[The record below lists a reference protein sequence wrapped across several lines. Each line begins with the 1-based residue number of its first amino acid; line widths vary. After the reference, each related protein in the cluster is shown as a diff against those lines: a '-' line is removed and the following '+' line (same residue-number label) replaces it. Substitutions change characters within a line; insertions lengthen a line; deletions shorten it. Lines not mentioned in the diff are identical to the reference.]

1 MRPPQAAGP
10 SRNNSLAIMP
20 GILECVD
27 DDLGSPLPGKEI
39 YSARPSKAGL
49 STVMDSPL
57 IDSGSDQRDMY
68 RMGRKVELRRNF
80 SLFSCIGFSIVL
92 GCSWEFALVTGTY
105 TLANGGIAGTVWM
118 FVATCFGMFTVM
130 LSMAEMAS
138 MTPSS
143 GAQYHWVSEFAPA
156 RCQKFLSFTVGWLAV
171 LGWESCMT
179 LVGYVGGQQFQ
190 SLIAII
196 HPEYQPAGW
205 HGTLFTMAVTTF
217 SVFCNIFAV
226 RKLPLLEGLMFIV
239 HVGGFFF
246 IVVILW
252 VMGPRSD
259 AHTVFTEFDNQSGWP
274 SLGIATLVGITPPVV
289 SLIGADSS
297 CHLSEEMKNASR
309 DVPKAMILTAMANY
323 IAGLTMVISFMF
335 NIGDIK
341 DVLDSFTGQ
350 SYVAVIAEATGSKAA
365 TIFCTALVAFMMCA
379 CGINQATTSS
389 RNLYAFAR
397 DNGMPYSEW
406 ISYVRPGW
414 DFPLNAVIA
423 TLFYAFLTSLV
434 IIASPNAFTI
444 ITSLSLNGLILSYL
458 VAIVVIFWRKL
469 KPEPMPKGKFSLGRR
484 FGLCINGIAI
494 LFLTFVFAFSFWP
507 TIPNPTAE
515 TMNWSLLVMGCC
527 VIGCS
532 IYYWLSARHHYTAPV
547 ERTRK
552 HD

>member
-1 MRPPQAAGP
+1 
-10 SRNNSLAIMP
+10 MP

-27 DDLGSPLPGKEI
+27 DDQGSPLPGKII

-49 STVMDSPL
+49 STIMDSPPMH
-57 IDSGSDQRDMY
+57 SGSDQRDMY

-105 TLANGGIAGTVWM
+105 TLANGGIAGTIWM
-118 FVATCFGMFTVM
+118 FVASCCGMFTVM

-190 SLIAII
+190 SLIALLDPSY
-196 HPEYQPAGW
+196 HPSAW

-217 SVFCNIFAV
+217 SVFCNIFLV
-226 RKLPLLEGLMFIV
+226 RKLPLLEGLMFII
-239 HVGGFFF
+239 HIGGFFF
-246 IVVILW
+246 IIVVLW

-259 AHTVFTEFDNQSGWP
+259 ASVVFTEFDNQSGWP
-274 SLGIATLVGITPPVV
+274 SLGLATLVGITPPVV
-289 SLIGADSS
+289 TLIGADSS
-297 CHLSEEMKNASR
+297 AHLAEEMKNASR
-309 DVPKAMILTAMANY
+309 DVPKAMILTAVANY
-323 IAGLTMVISFMF
+323 VTGLVMVITFMF
-335 NIGDIK
+335 NIGDI
-341 DVLDSFTGQ
+341 DEVLHSFTGQ
-350 SYVAVIAEATGSKAA
+350 SYVAVIQSATGSTAA
-365 TIFCTALVAFMMCA
+365 TIFCTALVAIMMTA

-397 DNGMPYSEW
+397 DNGMPFSEW
-406 ISYVRPGW
+406 IAYVRPGW
-414 DFPLNAVIA
+414 DFPLNAVVA
-423 TLFYAFLTSLV
+423 TLFYAFITSLV

-458 VAIVVIFWRKL
+458 VAIVVLFWRKL
-469 KPEPMPKGKFSLGRR
+469 KPEPLPRGKFTLGRK
-484 FGLCINGIAI
+484 FGLTINFMAI
-494 LFLTFVFAFSFWP
+494 CFLSFVFVFSFFP
-507 TIPNPTAE
+507 TIPNPDPM
-515 TMNWSLLVMGCC
+515 TMNWSLLVMGCA

-532 IYYWLSARHHYTAPV
+532 LYYWLHAREHYTAPV